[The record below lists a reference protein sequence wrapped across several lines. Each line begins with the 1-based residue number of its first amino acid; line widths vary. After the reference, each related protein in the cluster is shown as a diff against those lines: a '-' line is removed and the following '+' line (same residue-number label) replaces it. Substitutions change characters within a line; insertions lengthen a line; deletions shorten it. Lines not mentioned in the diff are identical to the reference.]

1 MNAHVRDTMITRTK
15 YVDSRSSERDALT
28 LFRVIKYIE
37 RYLDDRGFLQ
47 VQTSMLQTQS
57 VCDGVKTRH

>member
-1 MNAHVRDTMITRTK
+1 MITRTK
-15 YVDSRSSERDALT
+15 YVDSGAPRSSERDMLT